1 MDAIR
6 EQLRTD
12 PIGNTDVGRITRGG
26 ALALKSRALL
36 YAASPLNNP
45 SQSVSKWQAAANAA
59 KQVID
64 LEDFDLEDNFTEV
77 FTERKNDEVILAWQR
92 DQTQDL
98 ERNNAPVGY
107 TAHTAR
113 NGYVS
118 PTQELVDAFPMEKG
132 NRKSG

>member
-1 MDAIR
+1 MRISDWSSDVCSSDL
-6 EQLRTD
+6 QLRTD

-45 SQSVSKWQAAANAA
+45 SQSVSKWQAAADAA

-77 FTERKNDEVILAWQR
+77 FTDRNNDEVILAVQR
-92 DQTQDL
+92 NQTQ
-98 ERNNAPVGY
+98 EQEQNNEQ
-107 TAHTAR
+107 
-113 NGYVS
+113 NG
-118 PTQELVDAFPMEKG
+118 K
-132 NRKSG
+132 NN